1 MEPSGETWRMA
12 SFDGAFGAWKRYQDK
27 FLCSFGLRVVNHIL
41 VCILMRL
48 KAPTAG
54 EPLSIASIF
63 YKRKPRYFFISTDPE
78 MRKRRLWNFNIYWK
92 ENRKIL
98 LKRVKFFHWKL
109 KMNYEKSGSRIFL
122 SKINPC
128 AFQDSSSLC
137 RDATVVSHW
146 LNHFLSH
153 LPTVVKSLLYIV
165 EVQKKGFLH
174 N

>member
-1 MEPSGETWRMA
+1 MEPSGETWRTA

-48 KAPTAG
+48 KAPAAG

-92 ENRKIL
+92 GNRRIL

-109 KMNYEKSGSRIFL
+109 KWITRKVVQGYFYRKSILAHSRIHHHCVAMQRL
-122 SKINPC
+122 W
-128 AFQDSSSLC
+128 
-137 RDATVVSHW
+137 AT
-146 LNHFLSH
+146 
-153 LPTVVKSLLYIV
+153 
-165 EVQKKGFLH
+165 G
-174 N
+174 